1 MAFHPPVGRGQIY
14 YSCWL
19 GMVRCMNCTT
29 SQISA
34 QKGWTILRPQARGA
48 LLAELAQLG
57 PVIQTTE
64 ITPRANAKAAL
75 ATDKEMQLHT
85 DHPRARWISWECV
98 RQSSEGGYSLLKDTK
113 PALDTLTDA
122 ERDELRALSI
132 RTHVVFPDDTGAY
145 PVLRNDRDGSDWV
158 YFTPWMTDGQ
168 RSPALQKFI
177 QALEATPTLSV
188 RLYPGESLLIDN
200 GRMLHGRSALGG
212 DKDRLLI
219 RRWIASPFDTFGRA
233 SDREANAVG

>member
-1 MAFHPPVGRGQIY
+1 MLSGGLLLSKVFV
-14 YSCWL
+14 
-19 GMVRCMNCTT
+19 MNHCNVSPAT
-29 SQISA
+29 
-34 QKGWTILRPQARGA
+34 KGWTILRPRAREA

-132 RTHVVFPDDTGAY
+132 RTHVVFPDDTGTY
-145 PVLRNDRDGSDWV
+145 PVLRNDKDGSDWV

-168 RSPALQKFI
+168 SSPAFRKFVH
-177 QALEATPTLSV
+177 ALETTPTVSV

-219 RRWIASPFDTFGRA
+219 RRWIASPFDTFGRV

>member
-1 MAFHPPVGRGQIY
+1 MHDRKTPSINPRIHWA
-14 YSCWL
+14 
-19 GMVRCMNCTT
+19 N
-29 SQISA
+29 
-34 QKGWTILRPQARGA
+34 GWTVLRPQARED
-48 LLAELAQLG
+48 LLVELAQLG

-64 ITPRANAKAAL
+64 VTPRANAKAAL
-75 ATDKEMQLHT
+75 ATDQEMQLHT

-113 PALDTLTDA
+113 LALDTLTTA
-122 ERDELRALSI
+122 EREELRSLSI
-132 RTHVVFPDDTGAY
+132 RTHVVFSDDTGTY
-145 PVLRNDRDGSDWV
+145 PILRNDGDGSDWI

-168 RSPALQKFI
+168 SSLAFQKFVH
-177 QALEATPTLSV
+177 ALEATPTLSV

>member
-1 MAFHPPVGRGQIY
+1 MNLRNEPP
-14 YSCWL
+14 
-19 GMVRCMNCTT
+19 NP
-29 SQISA
+29 A
-34 QKGWTILRPQARGA
+34 KGWTVLRPQESES
-48 LLAELAQLG
+48 LLVSLAQLG
-57 PVIQTTE
+57 PIIQTTE

-75 ATDKEMQLHT
+75 ATDQEMQLHT

-98 RQSSEGGYSLLKDTK
+98 RQSSEGGFSLLKDTK
-113 PALDTLTDA
+113 PALDSLTDS
-122 ERDELRALSI
+122 ERDELRSLTI

-145 PVLRNDRDGSDWV
+145 PVLRKDGNGADWV

-168 RSPALQKFI
+168 SSPAFRKFLL
-177 QALEATPTLSV
+177 ALEASPTLTL

-219 RRWIASPFDTFGRA
+219 RRWIASPFDTFGRTRG
-233 SDREANAVG
+233 REANAVG

>member
-1 MAFHPPVGRGQIY
+1 
-14 YSCWL
+14 
-19 GMVRCMNCTT
+19 MNLCNSTLI
-29 SQISA
+29 QG
-34 QKGWTILRPQARGA
+34 KGWTILLPHARET

-57 PVIQTTE
+57 PTIQTTE

-75 ATDKEMQLHT
+75 ATDQEMQLHT

-98 RQSSEGGYSLLKDTK
+98 RQSSEGGYSLLKDTQT
-113 PALDTLTDA
+113 ALASLSEA
-122 ERDELRALSI
+122 ERDELRTLAI
-132 RTHVVFPDDTGAY
+132 RTHVVFPDDTGSY
-145 PVLRNDRDGSDWV
+145 PILRTDGDGADWV

-168 RSPALQKFI
+168 SSPVFRKFT
-177 QALEATPTLSV
+177 QALEATPTLTL

-219 RRWIASPFDTFGRA
+219 RHWIASPFDAFGRA
-233 SDREANAVG
+233 SSREANAVG

>member
-1 MAFHPPVGRGQIY
+1 
-14 YSCWL
+14 
-19 GMVRCMNCTT
+19 MNPLPHST
-29 SQISA
+29 QISA
-34 QKGWTILRPQARGA
+34 KGWTIFQPQVREF
-48 LLAELAQLG
+48 LVTQLAELG
-57 PVIQTTE
+57 PIIQTTE

-75 ATDKEMQLHT
+75 ATDQEMQLHT

-113 PALDTLTDA
+113 PALDSLTAA
-122 ERDELRALSI
+122 EREELRALSI

-145 PVLRNDRDGSDWV
+145 PILRADGDGADWI
-158 YFTPWMTDGQ
+158 YFTPWMTDRQ
-168 RSPALQKFI
+168 SSPAFRKFT
-177 QALEATPTLSV
+177 QALEATPVMTL

-219 RRWIASPFDTFGRA
+219 RRWIASPFDTFGRV
-233 SDREANAVG
+233 SSREANAVG